1 MQIQERTLK
10 IYDLYMKFKLTR
22 RENRKKK
29 KRMRLETSGYD
40 NTIKSIVFS
49 IKSYFFNLILVLYTC
64 KSFI

>member
-1 MQIQERTLK
+1 VQIQERTLK